1 MKIFVNKKE
10 RIVPVDCSVKELAAI
25 LSKDKDFGIA
35 IAIGSKVVSREQWE
49 TTMLKEADA
58 VTIIEATCGG

>member
-10 RIVPVDCSVKELAAI
+10 KIAPVDCTVSELLNI
-25 LSKDKDFGIA
+25 VSISQSFGIA
-35 IAIGSKVVSREQWE
+35 IAIGSKVIPRSLWE
-49 TTMLKEADA
+49 ETKLKDGDN